1 MTSLNSGSSAGHRAS
16 LSPRQERIAGRL
28 LSQVGPGPAA
38 FFREAC
44 ELVRE
49 QPRRRSVTHLV
60 AHLLREV
67 ESAVRSVLEPSDA
80 AAGVRSDRHR
90 AKVLAVLSELGISP
104 QDAVAQWWLQLT
116 GEDNPLNLARR
127 AHRSALDAPRPVDAD
142 FEVFIDIVE
151 AVLDVVLERFETH
164 FHQVVHRLGVLLA
177 KTSPSNA
184 DADSLRRSFPH
195 NQVISHYFFSR
206 ASAAWLGPL
215 HHAGF
220 FGAPPPAEVDEDAGT
235 VQIPAW
241 PVSDYL
247 VRVGAEIP
255 SAAVDA
261 ALAIPSTDN
270 SRVHH
275 DIVRLALAVPAH
287 LGVRLVRTIIE
298 GLGVRFGPLIPH
310 EVGAV
315 VAHLARNG
323 QIEQALEL
331 AAALLNRMPTDL
343 GPATS
348 VDVYDYAMTLREHIP
363 VLLDAAGAP
372 VLALLASLLDEVIRA
387 DTEQRGGPPGRD
399 GSPMWRPTIAGDDR
413 RTESEMRHALVSA
426 VRDAA
431 TVLVE
436 SDTAGLGEVVA
447 ELASHEWLIFR
458 RLALDL
464 LSRYP
469 ERACGLVAA
478 RLTDPALVRDNG
490 AEREYLLLAQR
501 GAACLDD
508 YHRRRLLTL
517 IDAGPRPE
525 TPSSVS
531 PADEQHRHIEWAPD
545 ELARW
550 QRDRLAAIQQ
560 VLPPEWDARYQDLVA
575 EHGPTPDPTVPVAT
589 WSVWSRGEI
598 EGPVTAGE
606 LSAMPTDALVAFLR
620 DWQPPAD
627 SWPPLSP
634 GSLRG
639 ALSAAVQN
647 DAVRRSADAASFIGL
662 PSVYISAVLNGLWQA
677 VTSNAVLDWDGIVRL
692 SEWINQQAVDE
703 LANQEPYEVRAW
715 HEPRRDMLRLLMK
728 GFRAQLS
735 PIPPEHGTTV
745 WAIIESCCQD
755 PNPTSGD
762 EPQVHDGFISLAD
775 SAVRPQAIDAAVRY
789 VGWQRRTAPDA
800 DLGRVLAVL
809 ERHCDHW
816 QDPSLAVRFV
826 YGQKFAYLVQ
836 LDPDWA
842 RGQVESIFPLDPAQ
856 RLLLDAAWHGYLS
869 SGYLTDGTWDLLA
882 DVYNLMIDRLTTIG
896 DAVAENFVIT
906 ELGAHLLRGLWHG
919 RVGVDS
925 PDGLL
930 RRFYDRVPS
939 AIAGKLMASIGAAL
953 AHLEELE
960 PAVVTRLAAFWEFR
974 ATALGASNGDAR
986 GELVG
991 FGRWFS
997 SGHFDPAW
1005 SLVQLRDALTRSGTI
1020 ETTATVISKV
1030 ADLAPEHAQL
1040 CLTILERWIASAP
1053 RTWRLTHNEENV
1065 RRILTIGLAGN
1076 LTDVERSTKIVSVLF
1091 RDHGMDLRDLLP
1103 DDRHP

>member
-1 MTSLNSGSSAGHRAS
+1 MTSLNSGSSAGRRPS
-16 LSPRQERIAGRL
+16 LSPRQEKIAGRL
-28 LSQVGPGPAA
+28 LSQVGPGPAS

-67 ESAVRSVLEPSDA
+67 ESAVRSVLEPSEA
-80 AAGVRSDRHR
+80 AVGVRSGRHR
-90 AKVLAVLSELGISP
+90 VKVLAVLGELGITP
-104 QDAVAQWWLQLT
+104 RDAVAQWWLQLI

-142 FEVFIDIVE
+142 FEEFVETVE

-164 FHQVVHRLGVLLA
+164 FHQVARRLDVLLE
-177 KTSPSNA
+177 KPSPSNA
-184 DADSLRRSFPH
+184 DADGLRQNFPH

-206 ASAAWLGPL
+206 ASVGWLGPL

-220 FGAPPPAEVDEDAGT
+220 FETPPPAEVDEDAGT
-235 VQIPAW
+235 VQLPPW
-241 PVSDYL
+241 PESDYL
-247 VRVGAEIP
+247 VRVGPETP

-275 DIVRLALAVPAH
+275 DIVRLALEVPAEQS
-287 LGVRLVRTIIE
+287 VRLVRTIIE
-298 GLGVRFGPLIPH
+298 GLAVPFGPLIPH

-315 VAHLARNG
+315 VAHLARDG
-323 QIEQALEL
+323 QVEQAMEL
-331 AAALLNRMPTDL
+331 AVALLNRMPTDI

-363 VLLDAAGAP
+363 VLLHSVGAP

-387 DTEQRGGPPGRD
+387 DAEQRGGPPGRD
-399 GSPMWRPTIAGDDR
+399 GSLVWRPTIADDDR
-413 RTESEMRHALVSA
+413 RSESELRHALVSA

-431 TVLVE
+431 TVLVD
-436 SDTAGLGEVVA
+436 SHTVGLAEVVA
-447 ELASHEWLIFR
+447 ELGSHEWLIFR

-469 ERACGLVAA
+469 ERACDLVAA
-478 RLTDPALVRDNG
+478 RLTDPALIRDNG

-525 TPSSVS
+525 TPSSVRL
-531 PADEQHRHIEWAPD
+531 ADGQHGHEWAPD
-545 ELARW
+545 EIARW

-575 EHGPTPDPTVPVAT
+575 DHGPAPDPTVPVAT
-589 WSVWSRGEI
+589 WWVWSRGEP

-606 LSAMPTDALVAFLR
+606 LSAMSTDALVAYLR
-620 DWQPPAD
+620 DWQPPTD

-647 DAVRRSADAASFIGL
+647 DAARRSTDAASFIGL
-662 PSVYISAVLNGLWQA
+662 PSVFISAVLNGFWQA
-677 VTSNAVLDWDGIVRL
+677 VTNNAVLDWDGVVRL
-692 SEWINQQAVDE
+692 SEWINQQAEAE
-703 LANQEPYEVRAW
+703 LANREPHALREW

-728 GFRAQLS
+728 GFPAQPSL
-735 PIPPEHGTTV
+735 IPPEHGTTV
-745 WAIIESCCQD
+745 WAIIESSCQD
-755 PNPTSGD
+755 PNPISGD
-762 EPQVHDGFISLAD
+762 EPQVHDGFVSLAD
-775 SAVRPQAIDAAVRY
+775 SAVRPQAIDAAIRY
-789 VGWQRRTAPDA
+789 IGWQRRTAPDA
-800 DLGRVLAVL
+800 DLGPMLAVL
-809 ERHCDHW
+809 EQHSDHW

-836 LDPDWA
+836 LNPDWA
-842 RGQVESIFPLDPAQ
+842 RGQVDSIFPLDPAQ

-869 SGYLTDGTWDLLA
+869 GGYLTDGTWELLA
-882 DVYNLMIDRLTTIG
+882 DVYDLMIDRLPTIG
-896 DAVAENFVIT
+896 DDEAATFVIT
-906 ELGAHLLRGLWHG
+906 ELGAHLLRSLWHG
-919 RVGVDS
+919 RIDVDS
-925 PDGLL
+925 QDGLI
-930 RRFYDRVPS
+930 RRFYDHVP
-939 AIAGKLMASIGAAL
+939 AIATNLMASVGAAL
-953 AHLEELE
+953 ADLEDID

-974 ATALGASNGDAR
+974 ASSLDAR
-986 GELVG
+986 NADGRSELAE

-1005 SLVQLRDALTRSGTI
+1005 SLAQLRAALFRSGNI
-1020 ETTATVISKV
+1020 ETTAAVISKV
-1030 ADLAPEHAQL
+1030 ADLTPDHAQP
-1040 CLTILERWIASAP
+1040 CLTILERWIDSAP
-1053 RTWRLTHNEENV
+1053 NTWRLTHNEDSI

-1076 LTDVERSTKIVSVLF
+1076 LTDVERSTKMVSVLF
-1091 RDHGMDLRDLLP
+1091 RDHGMDLRDLLRG
-1103 DDRHP
+1103 DGHP

>member
-1 MTSLNSGSSAGHRAS
+1 MTSLNSGSSAGHRPS

-49 QPRRRSVTHLV
+49 RPRRRSVTHLV

-80 AAGVRSDRHR
+80 AAGVRSGRHR
-90 AKVLAVLSELGISP
+90 VKVLAVLGELGISP
-104 QDAVAQWWLQLT
+104 QDAVTQWWLRLI

-127 AHRSALDAPRPVDAD
+127 AHRWALDAPRPVDTD
-142 FEVFIDIVE
+142 FEEIIDTVE

-164 FHQVVHRLGVLLA
+164 FHQVVRRLDVLLE

-184 DADSLRRSFPH
+184 DADGLRQNFPH

-206 ASAAWLGPL
+206 ASAAWLGSL

-220 FGAPPPAEVDEDAGT
+220 FGTPPPAEVDEDAGT
-235 VQIPAW
+235 VQVPAW

-247 VRVGAEIP
+247 VRVGAETP

-275 DIVRLALAVPAH
+275 DIVRLALAVPAEQS
-287 LGVRLVRTIIE
+287 VRLVRTIIE
-298 GLGVRFGPLIPH
+298 GLGLRFGPLIPH

-315 VAHLARNG
+315 AAHLARNG
-323 QIEQALEL
+323 QIEPALEL
-331 AAALLNRMPTDL
+331 AAALLNRMPTDI

-348 VDVYDYAMTLREHIP
+348 VDVYDYAITLREHIP

-387 DTEQRGGPPGRD
+387 DAEQRGGPPGRD
-399 GSPMWRPTIAGDDR
+399 GSPVWRPTIAGDDR
-413 RTESEMRHALVSA
+413 RTESELRHALVSA

-436 SDTAGLGEVVA
+436 SDTAGLAEVVA
-447 ELASHEWLIFR
+447 ALGSHEWLIFR

-469 ERACGLVAA
+469 ERACDLVAA
-478 RLTDPALVRDNG
+478 RLTDPALIRDNG

-525 TPSSVS
+525 TPSSAS
-531 PADEQHRHIEWAPD
+531 KADRQHEWAPD
-545 ELARW
+545 EIARW

-575 EHGPTPDPTVPVAT
+575 DHGPAPDPTVPVAT
-589 WSVWSRGEI
+589 WRVWSRGED

-606 LSAMPTDALVAFLR
+606 LSAMATDALVAFLR

-627 SWPPLSP
+627 SWPPLSS

-647 DAVRRSADAASFIGL
+647 DAARRSADAASFIGL
-662 PSVYISAVLNGLWQA
+662 PPVYISAVLNGLWQA
-677 VTSNAVLDWDGIVRL
+677 VTNNAALDWDGIVRL

-703 LANQEPYEVRAW
+703 LTNQEPHAVREW

-728 GFRAQLS
+728 GFPAQPS
-735 PIPPEHGTTV
+735 PIPPEHSSTV

-755 PNPTSGD
+755 PNPISGD

-775 SAVRPQAIDAAVRY
+775 SAVRPQAIDAAIRY
-789 VGWQRRTAPDA
+789 IGWQHRTAPDA
-800 DLGRVLAVL
+800 DLGPMLAVL
-809 ERHCDHW
+809 EQHCDHW

-836 LDPDWA
+836 LDLDWA
-842 RGQVESIFPLDPAQ
+842 RGQVDSIFPLDPAQ
-856 RLLLDAAWHGYLS
+856 RLFLDAAWHGYLS
-869 SGYLTDGTWDLLA
+869 SGYLTDGTWNLLA
-882 DVYNLMIDRLTTIG
+882 DVYALMIDRVTTIG
-896 DAVAENFVIT
+896 DDEAASFVIT

-919 RVGVDS
+919 RIEVDS
-925 PDGLL
+925 PDGLV
-930 RRFYDRVPS
+930 RRFYDHTPS
-939 AIAGKLMASIGAAL
+939 AIAATLMASVGAAL
-953 AHLEELE
+953 ADPENLE
-960 PAVVTRLAAFWEFR
+960 PAAVARLTSFWEFR
-974 ATALGASNGDAR
+974 ANALDVSNGDAR
-986 GELVG
+986 LELAE

-1005 SLVQLRDALTRSGTI
+1005 SLDQLRVTLTRSGTF
-1020 ETTATVISKV
+1020 ETTASVISKV

-1040 CLTILERWIASAP
+1040 CLTILERWIASTP
-1053 RTWRLTHNEENV
+1053 RTWRLTHNEESI

-1076 LTDVERSTKIVSVLF
+1076 LTDAERSTKMVSVLF

-1103 DDRHP
+1103 GHGHP

>member
-1 MTSLNSGSSAGHRAS
+1 MTSLNSGSSAGHRPL
-16 LSPRQERIAGRL
+16 LSPRQEKIVGRL

-49 QPRRRSVTHLV
+49 EPKRRSVTHLV

-67 ESAVRSVLEPSDA
+67 ESAVRSVLEPSGA

-90 AKVLAVLSELGISP
+90 AKVLAVLGELGISP
-104 QDAVAQWWLQLT
+104 QDAVAQWWLRLI

-127 AHRSALDAPRPVDAD
+127 AHRSALDAPRPFDAD
-142 FEVFIDIVE
+142 FEEFIDTVE

-164 FHQVVHRLGVLLA
+164 FHQVVRRLDVLLA
-177 KTSPSNA
+177 KTNPSNA
-184 DADSLRRSFPH
+184 DADGLRNNFPH
-195 NQVISHYFFSR
+195 NQVISHYFFSQ
-206 ASAAWLGPL
+206 ASAAWLGPVR
-215 HHAGF
+215 HAGF
-220 FGAPPPAEVDEDAGT
+220 FATPPPAEVDEDAGT

-247 VRVGAEIP
+247 ARIGPETP

-275 DIVRLALAVPAH
+275 DIVRLALAVPAQ
-287 LGVRLVRTIIE
+287 LGVRLVPRIIE
-298 GLGVRFGPLIPH
+298 GLGGRFGPLIPH

-315 VAHLARNG
+315 VAHLARDG

-331 AAALLNRMPTDL
+331 AAALLNRMPTDI

-348 VDVYDYAMTLREHIP
+348 VDVYDYAITLREHVP

-387 DTEQRGGPPGRD
+387 DVEQRGGPPGRD

-413 RTESEMRHALVSA
+413 RTESELRHALVSA

-436 SDTAGLGEVVA
+436 SDTVGLGEVVA

-469 ERACGLVAA
+469 ERACDLVAA
-478 RLTDPALVRDNG
+478 RLTNPALIRDTG

-531 PADEQHRHIEWAPD
+531 PTDQQHGHEWAP
-545 ELARW
+545 EEIARW
-550 QRDRLAAIQQ
+550 QRDRLAAIQP
-560 VLPPEWDARYQDLVA
+560 VLPPEWDARYQVLVA
-575 EHGPTPDPTVPVAT
+575 EHGPAPDPTVPVDT
-589 WSVWSRGEI
+589 WWVYSRGGP
-598 EGPVTAGE
+598 EGPVTPGE
-606 LSAMPTDALVAFLR
+606 LAAMPTDALVAFLR
-620 DWQPPAD
+620 DWQPPTD

-647 DAVRRSADAASFIGL
+647 DAGRRSADAASFIGL
-662 PSVYISAVLNGLWQA
+662 PPTYISAVLNGLWQA
-677 VTSNAVLDWDGIVRL
+677 VTNNAVLDWDGVVRL

-703 LANQEPYEVRAW
+703 LATQEPHEVREW

-728 GFRAQLS
+728 GFPAEPS

-745 WAIIESCCQD
+745 WAIIESCCKD
-755 PNPTSGD
+755 PNPISGD

-775 SAVRPQAIDAAVRY
+775 SAVRPQAIDAAIRY
-789 VGWQRRTAPDA
+789 IGWQRRTAPDA
-800 DLGRVLAVL
+800 DLGPMLAVL
-809 ERHCDHW
+809 EQHCDHW

-836 LDPDWA
+836 LNMDWA

-882 DVYNLMIDRLTTIG
+882 DVYDLMIDRLTTT
-896 DAVAENFVIT
+896 DDEADTFVIT
-906 ELGAHLLRGLWHG
+906 ELGTHLLRRLWHG
-919 RVGVDS
+919 RIEVDS
-925 PDGLL
+925 QDGLL
-930 RRFYDRVPS
+930 RRFYGRVPS
-939 AIAGKLMASIGAAL
+939 AVAATLMASIGAAL
-953 AHLEELE
+953 ADIEDLE

-974 ATALGASNGDAR
+974 ATALDASNGEAR
-986 GELVG
+986 AELAE
-991 FGRWFS
+991 FGRWFV

-1005 SLVQLRDALTRSGTI
+1005 SLDQLRAALTRSGTF
-1020 ETTATVISKV
+1020 ESTATVISKV
-1030 ADLAPEHAQL
+1030 ADLAPEHVQL
-1040 CLTILERWIASAP
+1040 CLTILERWIASVP
-1053 RTWRLTHNEENV
+1053 RTWRLTHNEESV
-1065 RRILTIGLAGN
+1065 RRILTIGLAGD
-1076 LTDVERSTKIVSVLF
+1076 LTDVERSTKMISMLF
-1091 RDHGMDLRDLLP
+1091 RDHGMDLRDLLSG
-1103 DDRHP
+1103 DGHL

>member
-1 MTSLNSGSSAGHRAS
+1 MTSLNSGSSAGRRPS
-16 LSPRQERIAGRL
+16 LSPRQEKIAGRL
-28 LSQVGPGPAA
+28 LSQVGPGPAE

-49 QPRRRSVTHLV
+49 QPKRRSVTHLV

-80 AAGVRSDRHR
+80 AAGVRSNRHR
-90 AKVLAVLSELGISP
+90 VKVLAVLGELGISP
-104 QDAVAQWWLQLT
+104 QDAVAQWWLQLI
-116 GEDNPLNLARR
+116 GEDNQLNLARR

-142 FEVFIDIVE
+142 FEKFIDTVE

-164 FHQVVHRLGVLLA
+164 FHQVARRLDVLLA

-184 DADSLRRSFPH
+184 DADSLRNTFPH

-220 FGAPPPAEVDEDAGT
+220 FGTPTPAEVDEDAGT

-247 VRVGAEIP
+247 VRVGAEAP
-255 SAAVDA
+255 AAAVDA

-275 DIVRLALAVPAH
+275 DLVRLALTVPAEQS
-287 LGVRLVRTIIE
+287 VRLVQTITE
-298 GLGVRFGPLIPH
+298 GLGGRFGPLIPH
-310 EVGAV
+310 DVGAV
-315 VAHLARNG
+315 AAHLARNG

-331 AAALLNRMPTDL
+331 AAALLNRMPADI

-372 VLALLASLLDEVIRA
+372 VFALLASLLDEVIRA
-387 DTEQRGGPPGRD
+387 DAEQRGGPPGRD
-399 GSPMWRPTIAGDDR
+399 GSSVWRPTIADDDR
-413 RTESEMRHALVSA
+413 RSESELRHALVSA

-436 SDTAGLGEVVA
+436 SHTVGLAEVVA
-447 ELASHEWLIFR
+447 ELGSHEWLIFR

-469 ERACGLVAA
+469 EQACDLVSA
-478 RLTDPALVRDNG
+478 RLTDPALIRDNG
-490 AEREYLLLAQR
+490 AVREYLLLAQR
-501 GAACLDD
+501 GATCLDD

-517 IDAGPRPE
+517 IDAGPRPT

-531 PADEQHRHIEWAPD
+531 PADEQHGNFEWAPD
-545 ELARW
+545 EIARW

-560 VLPPEWDARYQDLVA
+560 VLPPEWDARYQVLVA
-575 EHGPTPDPTVPVAT
+575 EHGPAPDPSVPVAT
-589 WSVWSRGEI
+589 SWVWSRGED

-606 LSAMPTDALVAFLR
+606 LSAMSTEALVAFLR
-620 DWQPPAD
+620 NWQPPTD
-627 SWPPLSP
+627 GRPLLSS
-634 GSLRG
+634 GTLRG

-647 DAVRRSADAASFIGL
+647 DAVRRSADAAIFIGL
-662 PSVYISAVLNGLWQA
+662 PPVYISAVLNGLWQA
-677 VTSNAVLDWDGIVRL
+677 VTNNAVLDWDGVVRL

-703 LANQEPYEVRAW
+703 LANQEPHDLREW

-728 GFRAQLS
+728 GFPAQPN
-735 PIPPEHGTTV
+735 PIPSKHGTTV
-745 WAIIESCCQD
+745 WAIIESSCQD

-762 EPQVHDGFISLAD
+762 EPHVHDGFISLAD
-775 SAVRPQAIDAAVRY
+775 SAVRPQAIDAAIRY
-789 VGWQRRTAPDA
+789 VGWQRRMAPDA
-800 DLGRVLAVL
+800 DLGPMLAVL
-809 ERHCDHW
+809 EQHSDHW

-826 YGQKFAYLVQ
+826 YGHKFANLVQ

-842 RGQVESIFPLDPAQ
+842 RGQVDSIFPLDPAQ

-869 SGYLTDGTWDLLA
+869 SGCLTDGTWLLLA
-882 DVYNLMIDRLTTIG
+882 NVYALMTASLPTIG
-896 DAVAENFVIT
+896 DDEAATFVIA

-919 RVGVDS
+919 RIDVDS
-925 PDGLL
+925 QDGLI
-930 RRFYDRVPS
+930 RRFYDHVPP
-939 AIAGKLMASIGAAL
+939 AIATHLMASVGATL
-953 AHLEELE
+953 ADLEDLE
-960 PAVVTRLAAFWEFR
+960 PAVVTRLTAFWEFR
-974 ATALGASNGDAR
+974 TGALDASHGDGR
-986 GELVG
+986 SELAE

-1005 SLVQLRDALTRSGTI
+1005 SLDQLRAALTRSGNI
-1020 ETTATVISKV
+1020 ETTAAVISKV
-1030 ADLAPEHAQL
+1030 ADLAPDHAQS
-1040 CLTILERWIASAP
+1040 CLTILERWIDSAP
-1053 RTWRLTHNEENV
+1053 HTWRLTHNEDSI
-1065 RRILTIGLAGN
+1065 RQILTVGLAGN
-1076 LTDVERSTKIVSVLF
+1076 LTDVERSTKMVSVLF
-1091 RDHGMDLRDLLP
+1091 RDHGIDLRDLLP
-1103 DDRHP
+1103 GEGHP